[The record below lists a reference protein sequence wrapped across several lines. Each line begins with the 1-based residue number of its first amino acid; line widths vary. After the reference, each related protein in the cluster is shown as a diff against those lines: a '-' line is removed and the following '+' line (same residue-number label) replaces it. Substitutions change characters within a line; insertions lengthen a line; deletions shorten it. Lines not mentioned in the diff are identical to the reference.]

1 MRKLLYFLVA
11 VFTITALTSCVI
23 DVESEPDFSIKEK
36 SRDLVYFLHS
46 PTCGYSNAAKKYVNE
61 TYPNATIVFIDIDNE
76 GNKEYLKA
84 AKYDYDLGSDI
95 PTPII
100 CFGVNHIAGWDFYK
114 REALDAYIQDYLH

>member
-23 DVESEPDFSIKEK
+23 DVESEPDFSINEK
-36 SRDLVYFLHS
+36 SRNLVYFLHS

-84 AKYDYDLGSDI
+84 AKHDYNLGSDI
-95 PTPII
+95 STFRITYTDKVHP
-100 CFGVNHIAGWDFYK
+100 FSLSNHLNRWFFY
-114 REALDAYIQDYLH
+114 AWI